1 MIDALMKRGRVDD
14 AVELLE
20 KIPFR
25 SVIASTAA
33 ASGFVRNG
41 LFAEALL
48 VFRGMLAS
56 NLMPNEVTLSC
67 AIKACVGGRKF
78 ALARSVVGLIVKT
91 NFERNLSVCNSLIT
105 LHLRMGDFWSAMRV
119 FDEMEERDVVSWTTL
134 IDVHAEMGDL
144 KGARRVLDE
153 MPERNEVSWSTM
165 IARYDQNGHHNEAI
179 GLFGPMLDDG
189 CKPNM
194 SCLSSVLCASA
205 ALGDLQ
211 FGTQIHSHA
220 IKIGFESNVFVASSL
235 IDMYCK
241 CGKSETGRLI
251 FDSLPQKNVVCWNS
265 MVAGYSSDGRIEE
278 AEQLFELM
286 PARNIASWNAI
297 ISGYAQNELFGN
309 AVELFDAMLAS
320 GQRPSLMT
328 FSSVLHACAN
338 LSSLEKGRS
347 VHAKIVKLGVQREV
361 FMGTAL
367 ADMYAKS
374 GDIESCKRV
383 FSRMAEKNEV
393 SWTAMIQGLADNGLA
408 KESILLFEEMTSA
421 AQILPNEQTFLSV
434 LFACSHCG
442 LVDEAFRYFDLMQ
455 REYGVSPKERHYTCM
470 VDLLARA
477 GRLREAEEFLRA
489 MPIEPEAN
497 SWAALLSACA
507 VYGNEEIGE
516 RAATELRE
524 LEKENTAGYVLLSN
538 MYASC
543 RKWKDAAQV
552 RRLMKGAGLKKG
564 GGCSRVQIRDEFHTF
579 FSWDVKHFESSQIYE
594 VLELLMWELTA

>member
-1 MIDALMKRGRVDD
+1 
-14 AVELLE
+14 
-20 KIPFR
+20 
-25 SVIASTAA
+25 
-33 ASGFVRNG
+33 
-41 LFAEALL
+41 
-48 VFRGMLAS
+48 
-56 NLMPNEVTLSC
+56 
-67 AIKACVGGRKF
+67 
-78 ALARSVVGLIVKT
+78 
-91 NFERNLSVCNSLIT
+91 
-105 LHLRMGDFWSAMRV
+105 
-119 FDEMEERDVVSWTTL
+119 
-134 IDVHAEMGDL
+134 MGDL

-189 CKPNM
+189 CKPNI
-194 SCLSSVLCASA
+194 ASA

-211 FGTQIHSHA
+211 FGTQIHSYA
-220 IKIGFESNVFVASSL
+220 IKIGFESNVF
-235 IDMYCK
+235 
-241 CGKSETGRLI
+241 
-251 FDSLPQKNVVCWNS
+251 NVVCWNS

-367 ADMYAKS
+367 SDMYAKS

-393 SWTAMIQGLADNGLA
+393 SWTAMIQGFADNGLA

-489 MPIEPEAN
+489 MPIKPEAN

-516 RAATELRE
+516 RASTELRE